1 MQILNRTQVINLK
14 RIMMYRFLF
23 SLLFSVLLLT
33 GYSQEKTN
41 IWSLDKSIAYAQEN
55 NIQINRSKLSIES
68 VEQDELNA
76 KASMF
81 PSLNANLNQ
90 GFNFNTNA
98 FTGATTRGT
107 QQNGNYNANLS
118 FDLFRGLSKM
128 KQIKQSQTDLMVNKL
143 ETDRMKND
151 ISLNIST
158 AYLQILFQKELLK
171 VAIEQVSITKLQVGR
186 IEKLYNAGGVP
197 HSDLLDI
204 RAQLANDE
212 LTEIQVENAMY
223 LAYVDL
229 VQLMQLPVEDQ
240 VGFDIEIPNLDSY
253 EEQDFL
259 ITPGEVYKA
268 SLSVMPEVERDRK
281 AIESSELTQSVVKGN
296 YWPSL
301 VFSAGAGTR
310 YNDNILNDQS
320 DQASGTLPW
329 GTQFN
334 DNLNYFTTV
343 SLRIPIYNGL
353 AVRTSAQKAEISVR
367 DAQFRFEQ
375 TKTNL
380 EQAIQKA
387 YYDARAAKQKYLASQ
402 IAVDALVES
411 FAYSQLK
418 FEEGVINQVEYNQ
431 VKTNLTKAQSDL
443 VQSKYDY
450 IFRLK
455 ILDFYQGKPLTF

>member
-1 MQILNRTQVINLK
+1 MLSLSTVVIGQNNA
-14 RIMMYRFLF
+14 
-23 SLLFSVLLLT
+23 S
-33 GYSQEKTN
+33 N
-41 IWSLDKSIAYAQEN
+41 IWDLPKCIAYAQEN

-68 VEQDELNA
+68 VEQDELNS

-81 PSLNANLNQ
+81 PSLNANLSQ

-107 QQNGNYNANLS
+107 QQNGNYNASLS
-118 FDLFRGLSKM
+118 FDLFRGLSKLN
-128 KQIKQSQTDLMVNKL
+128 QIKQSQSDLMVNKL
-143 ETDRMKND
+143 ETDKMKND

-171 VAIEQVSITKLQVGR
+171 VAIEQVDITLLQVDR
-186 IEKLYNAGGVP
+186 IEKLYKAGGAP
-197 HSDLLDI
+197 NSDLLDI
-204 RAQLANDE
+204 KAQLANDE
-212 LTEIQVENAMY
+212 LTNVQVENAMY

-240 VGFDIEIPNLDSY
+240 VGFDIEIPNLDTY
-253 EEQDFL
+253 EDQEFL

-268 SLSVMPEVERDRK
+268 SLEVMPEIERDKR
-281 AIESSELTQSVVKGN
+281 AIESSELTHSVVKGN

-310 YNDNILNDQS
+310 YNGNFYNDIV
-320 DQASGTLPW
+320 DPESGTVPW
-329 GTQFN
+329 GDQFN
-334 DNLNYFTTV
+334 DNLNYYTTV
-343 SLRIPIYNGL
+343 SLRVPIYNGL
-353 AVRTSAQKAEISVR
+353 AVRTNSQKAEISIR
-367 DAQFRFEQ
+367 DAQFRYEQ
-375 TKTNL
+375 TKTDL
-380 EQAIQKA
+380 EQAIQKS
-387 YYDARAAKQKYLASQ
+387 YYDARAARQKYFASQ

-455 ILDFYQGKPLTF
+455 ILDFYQGKPLMF

>member
-1 MQILNRTQVINLK
+1 MNRIITI
-14 RIMMYRFLF
+14 
-23 SLLFSVLLLT
+23 LLLSVST
-33 GYSQEKTN
+33 VVIGQNNTSN
-41 IWSLDKSIAYAQEN
+41 IWDLPKCIAYAQEN
-55 NIQINRSKLSIES
+55 NIQINRSKLDIES
-68 VEQDELNA
+68 VEQDELNS

-81 PSLNANLNQ
+81 PSLNANVNQ
-90 GFNFNTNA
+90 GFNFGTNA
-98 FTGATTRGT
+98 FTGATTRGS
-107 QQNGNYNANLS
+107 QQFGNYNASLS
-118 FDLFRGLSKM
+118 FDVFRGLSKM
-128 KQIKQSQTDLMVNKL
+128 KQIKQDQTDLMVNKL

-151 ISLNIST
+151 IALNIST

-171 VAIEQVSITKLQVGR
+171 VAIEQVDITAQQVDR
-186 IEKLYNAGGVP
+186 IEKLFNAGGAP
-197 HSDLLDI
+197 NSDLLDI
-204 RAQLANDE
+204 KAQLANDE
-212 LTEIQVENAMY
+212 LTNVQVENAMY

-240 VGFDIEIPNLDSY
+240 VGFDIEVPNLATY
-253 EEQDFL
+253 EEQEFL
-259 ITPGEVYKA
+259 ITPGEVYTA
-268 SLSVMPEVERDRK
+268 SLEVMPEVKRDRRS
-281 AIESSELTQSVVKGN
+281 IESSELTHNVVKGN

-310 YNDNILNDQS
+310 YNGNFLNDPLLEE
-320 DQASGTLPW
+320 SGTVPW

-334 DNLNYFTTV
+334 DNLNYSTTLT
-343 SLRIPIYNGL
+343 LRIPIYNGL
-353 AVRTSAQKAEISVR
+353 NVRTSSQKAEISVR
-367 DAQFRFEQ
+367 DAQFRYEQ
-375 TKTNL
+375 TKTDL

-387 YYDARAAKQKYLASQ
+387 YYDARAARQKYFASE

>member
-1 MQILNRTQVINLK
+1 MNRIVTILMLSLSTVVIGQNNT
-14 RIMMYRFLF
+14 
-23 SLLFSVLLLT
+23 S
-33 GYSQEKTN
+33 N
-41 IWSLDKSIAYAQEN
+41 IWDLPKCIAYAQDN

-68 VEQDELNA
+68 VEQDELNS

-81 PSLNANLNQ
+81 PSLNANLSQ

-107 QQNGNYNANLS
+107 QQNGNYNASLS
-118 FDLFRGLSKM
+118 FDLFRGLSKLN
-128 KQIKQSQTDLMVNKL
+128 QIKQSQADLMVNKL

-171 VAIEQVSITKLQVGR
+171 VAIEQVDISQLQVDR
-186 IEKLYNAGGVP
+186 IQKLLDAGGVP
-197 HSDLLDI
+197 KSDLLDI
-204 RAQLANDE
+204 KAQLANDE
-212 LTEIQVENAMY
+212 LTKVQVENAMY

-240 VGFDIEIPNLDSY
+240 VGFDIEIPNLDTY
-253 EEQDFL
+253 EEQEFL

-268 SLSVMPEVERDRK
+268 SLEVMPEVERDMK
-281 AIESSELTQSVVKGN
+281 AIERSELTHSVVKGN

-310 YNDNILNDQS
+310 YSGNFYNDLLDPE
-320 DQASGTLPW
+320 SGTVPW
-329 GTQFN
+329 GTQI
-334 DNLNYFTTV
+334 DENLNYFTTV

-353 AVRTSAQKAEISVR
+353 NVRTSSQKAEISVR
-367 DAQFRFEQ
+367 DAQFRYEQ
-375 TKTNL
+375 TKTDL
-380 EQAIQKA
+380 EQAIQKS
-387 YYDARAAKQKYLASQ
+387 YYDARAARQKYFASQ

-431 VKTNLTKAQSDL
+431 VKTNLTKTQSDL